1 MKNKDIIEWMLDEG
15 IDTLAKV
22 NTKDGEI
29 YLSDILAKHL
39 IEQLRIHNV
48 VGRNEQLK
56 AFLEWFDKPER
67 LLDHDELIRQYE
79 EESL

>member
-15 IDTLAKV
+15 IDPLTKV

-39 IEQLRIHNV
+39 IEQLRIHDV
-48 VGRNEQLK
+48 VNSVCYHPGLLPGGTTAEICWKCGEMVLK
-56 AFLEWFDKPER
+56 K
-67 LLDHDELIRQYE
+67 
-79 EESL
+79 